1 MDRVRCMAIDEF
13 RLTIRDGRLQYVLLS
28 KVIAVLVVSMLSGCL
43 SVKQGQRQFRDEMD
57 SLIGHR
63 MDNSIRGEVIAT
75 NTVDGSTREIV
86 FGTKD
91 GCQWAF
97 AVDQES
103 QEIQAWRFISDPSL
117 CYYETDWFGPW

>member
-1 MDRVRCMAIDEF
+1 MIFQFMAAFAISVLFGCISVEQ
-13 RLTIRDGRLQYVLLS
+13 GR
-28 KVIAVLVVSMLSGCL
+28 
-43 SVKQGQRQFRDEMD
+43 REFRDEMD

-63 MDNSIRGEVIAT
+63 MDNSIRGAIIGT
-75 NTVDGSTREIV
+75 NAIDGSTQEIV

-97 AVDQES
+97 EVDRES
-103 QEIQAWRFISDPSL
+103 QDIRAWRFVSDPSL